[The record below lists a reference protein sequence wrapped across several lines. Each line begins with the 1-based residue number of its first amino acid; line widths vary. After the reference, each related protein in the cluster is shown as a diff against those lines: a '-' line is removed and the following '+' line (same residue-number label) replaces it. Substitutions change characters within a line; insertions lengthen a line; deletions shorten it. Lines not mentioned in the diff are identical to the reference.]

1 MNHRFIKSV
10 FLCLLVS
17 VVWSQQPI
25 IRVKQLGQ
33 YKTPEFWWRDKV
45 THNLSTYLADDT
57 NNPACKN
64 NNFDAWRDR
73 VLTMEVTLD
82 DNGADI
88 STFRL
93 DFIFDNDLITWNHA
107 DTKVLKGSHLSAA
120 TEGDST
126 LGADYSYE
134 VVHYSNVGYVDSLQ
148 NDDSEISETNNR
160 YDWLRITAV
169 SHNVNNFEFGGGNGV
184 QKQLL
189 KLHFKIN
196 DVVDNFQPQSF
207 RVATL
212 FSGNSGY
219 YTYVSDDYLLDY
231 KVYIDGNWGTEST
244 YNGGAR
250 GDITLHP
257 KLLDVEG
264 YLRYVA
270 RNGTNNDK
278 TYPYWKVKFELDQS
292 NPNNYANWYNIEG
305 VDNTANNVDE
315 DNSDDVIGDN
325 SSTFY
330 YNKKGTTQEQALPNE
345 GFLGI
350 SYYDSTYTDDRGYFN
365 IELPRNNYYRMSFWP
380 PDAADDIET
389 HTQLELDRYAITNI
403 NDAIASFNFQS
414 NKFYSVGGV
423 DTLNA
428 VGYLIGD
435 VDGDDLFQLNDTYF
449 LWAYVSQIFD
459 NYTHKNGNSYEN
471 WATIDTLKE
480 NGNWLNYQWYESLG
494 NQKYEFTVFK
504 DTSLNQENAT
514 LNFGKI
520 EVTNP
525 LMNTIQ
531 TGLDTIAVTIG
542 AGSST
547 YGNDDNPDY
556 TLDSLSYFF
565 TGDINVTGT
574 KVQENGGD
582 GYIDING
589 STFYRW
595 GGGNAPNTW
604 LARMLV
610 NQADVS
616 LSFPPDS
623 TVRVQSGDQ
632 IEVPLTITPN
642 NVNVA
647 GFEFEIEYKVDEL
660 EFIDMKTDVLPG
672 PWMTYVN
679 VHEPIDGWQRVS
691 FGGLDYSPGNAP
703 ETYWID
709 EEMVGLKLIFKADF
723 PDAEWTE
730 APIKFVGKHAAG
742 NPSGKDLLVDR
753 IDGKVMV
760 WNKFWAFGGGQPD
773 DADLTYNWPNPF
785 TNNTIFQF
793 YLGKK
798 EKVKLYILN
807 SMGQYKG
814 TLLNEEIGEG
824 IHTFSF
830 TNEPT
835 VFLPEVSNYE
845 NHMKLEPG
853 VYIFVLQTESRIK
866 SNKFTVIK

>member
-57 NNPACKN
+57 NNPAFKN
-64 NNFDAWRDR
+64 NNFDAWRDS

-169 SHNVNNFEFGGGNGV
+169 SHNVNDFEFGGGDGV

-292 NPNNYANWYNIEG
+292 NPNNYAN
-305 VDNTANNVDE
+305 
-315 DNSDDVIGDN
+315 
-325 SSTFY
+325 
-330 YNKKGTTQEQALPNE
+330 
-345 GFLGI
+345 
-350 SYYDSTYTDDRGYFN
+350 
-365 IELPRNNYYRMSFWP
+365 
-380 PDAADDIET
+380 
-389 HTQLELDRYAITNI
+389 
-403 NDAIASFNFQS
+403 
-414 NKFYSVGGV
+414 
-423 DTLNA
+423 
-428 VGYLIGD
+428 
-435 VDGDDLFQLNDTYF
+435 
-449 LWAYVSQIFD
+449 
-459 NYTHKNGNSYEN
+459 
-471 WATIDTLKE
+471 
-480 NGNWLNYQWYESLG
+480 
-494 NQKYEFTVFK
+494 
-504 DTSLNQENAT
+504 
-514 LNFGKI
+514 
-520 EVTNP
+520 
-525 LMNTIQ
+525 
-531 TGLDTIAVTIG
+531 
-542 AGSST
+542 
-547 YGNDDNPDY
+547 
-556 TLDSLSYFF
+556 
-565 TGDINVTGT
+565 
-574 KVQENGGD
+574 
-582 GYIDING
+582 
-589 STFYRW
+589 
-595 GGGNAPNTW
+595 
-604 LARMLV
+604 
-610 NQADVS
+610 
-616 LSFPPDS
+616 
-623 TVRVQSGDQ
+623 
-632 IEVPLTITPN
+632 
-642 NVNVA
+642 
-647 GFEFEIEYKVDEL
+647 
-660 EFIDMKTDVLPG
+660 
-672 PWMTYVN
+672 
-679 VHEPIDGWQRVS
+679 
-691 FGGLDYSPGNAP
+691 
-703 ETYWID
+703 
-709 EEMVGLKLIFKADF
+709 
-723 PDAEWTE
+723 
-730 APIKFVGKHAAG
+730 
-742 NPSGKDLLVDR
+742 
-753 IDGKVMV
+753 
-760 WNKFWAFGGGQPD
+760 
-773 DADLTYNWPNPF
+773 
-785 TNNTIFQF
+785 
-793 YLGKK
+793 
-798 EKVKLYILN
+798 
-807 SMGQYKG
+807 
-814 TLLNEEIGEG
+814 
-824 IHTFSF
+824 
-830 TNEPT
+830 
-835 VFLPEVSNYE
+835 
-845 NHMKLEPG
+845 
-853 VYIFVLQTESRIK
+853 
-866 SNKFTVIK
+866 

>member
-1 MNHRFIKSV
+1 
-10 FLCLLVS
+10 
-17 VVWSQQPI
+17 
-25 IRVKQLGQ
+25 
-33 YKTPEFWWRDKV
+33 
-45 THNLSTYLADDT
+45 
-57 NNPACKN
+57 
-64 NNFDAWRDR
+64 
-73 VLTMEVTLD
+73 
-82 DNGADI
+82 
-88 STFRL
+88 
-93 DFIFDNDLITWNHA
+93 
-107 DTKVLKGSHLSAA
+107 
-120 TEGDST
+120 
-126 LGADYSYE
+126 
-134 VVHYSNVGYVDSLQ
+134 
-148 NDDSEISETNNR
+148 
-160 YDWLRITAV
+160 
-169 SHNVNNFEFGGGNGV
+169 
-184 QKQLL
+184 
-189 KLHFKIN
+189 
-196 DVVDNFQPQSF
+196 
-207 RVATL
+207 
-212 FSGNSGY
+212 
-219 YTYVSDDYLLDY
+219 
-231 KVYIDGNWGTEST
+231 
-244 YNGGAR
+244 
-250 GDITLHP
+250 
-257 KLLDVEG
+257 
-264 YLRYVA
+264 
-270 RNGTNNDK
+270 
-278 TYPYWKVKFELDQS
+278 
-292 NPNNYANWYNIEG
+292 
-305 VDNTANNVDE
+305 
-315 DNSDDVIGDN
+315 
-325 SSTFY
+325 
-330 YNKKGTTQEQALPNE
+330 
-345 GFLGI
+345 
-350 SYYDSTYTDDRGYFN
+350 
-365 IELPRNNYYRMSFWP
+365 MSFWP

-414 NKFYSVGGV
+414 NKFYSVVGV

-547 YGNDDNPDY
+547 YGNDANPDY